1 MSHSSDSKSNSHLS
15 KSLSGGVSDDLLSTD
30 QSKSTASRSSTTG
43 ASNTGASGAGS
54 KDNGSSGTRSA
65 FIGSPGPFQII
76 DNDGKSE
83 APVSAPRRRYSCA
96 HYDACLNLAA
106 ALNWDNFTCRG
117 CCGSVDQSML
127 WRAHQAKRRDEIA
140 GRLCDIPEL
149 SCVEDGPTVTN
160 LSSHRKVVA

>member
-1 MSHSSDSKSNSHLS
+1 MSHSSDSKSNSHNS
-15 KSLSGGVSDDLLSTD
+15 QSLPGSVSDDLIAAD
-30 QSKSTASRSSTTG
+30 QSSPPSS
-43 ASNTGASGAGS
+43 SSHLSGAGS
-54 KDNGSSGTRSA
+54 SHNGGAGTRAA

-83 APVSAPRRRYSCA
+83 APVPAPRRRYSCA

-117 CCGSVDQSML
+117 CCGSVDQSLL

-149 SCVEDGPTVTN
+149 SCVEDGPTVTSI
-160 LSSHRKVVA
+160 SSNRKVVA